1 VKKRDR
7 PGSHTAAALAGPA
20 IAHIGA
26 AVDSYPEGRDATV
39 LAAAIAE
46 ATGAELMLLAV
57 EPDLPLIIPGLQRK
71 RVRQET
77 EAMLRGTGDE
87 LAPNARRKIDSDL
100 SIPRGL
106 ERLARAE
113 HRDLIVV
120 GSSRHGQKGTV
131 TIGRLT
137 RQLLLDLH
145 TALAIA
151 PRGLSADDGGGARLR
166 LRRVGVGYD
175 GGGEARA
182 ALAAAATI
190 SAGAGAELVVRG
202 AIDDRVPALG
212 WPNVWM
218 GAIMD
223 SWEEMMDEEERLLR
237 ESIAT
242 ALGECDAEA
251 AVQVERGRPSK
262 TLIALSEEVDLLVI
276 GSRRW
281 GPIAR
286 LLLGGTAE
294 ALVHHGAHCSLLV
307 VPRPDEG

>member
-1 VKKRDR
+1 MTQDDR
-7 PGSHTAAALAGPA
+7 PENQAAAALVGPP
-20 IAHIGA
+20 ISRIGVG
-26 AVDSYPEGRDATV
+26 VDSYPEGRDATV

-57 EPDLPLIIPGLQRK
+57 EPDLPLIIPGLERK
-71 RVRQET
+71 RVRRET
-77 EAMLRGTGDE
+77 EAMLRETSDH

-106 ERLARAE
+106 ERLVRAE

-120 GSSRHGQKGTV
+120 GSSRHGHNGTV

-137 RQLLLDLH
+137 RQLLSDLH
-145 TALAIA
+145 TALAVA
-151 PRGLSADDGGGARLR
+151 PRGLSADHGARTRLR
-166 LRRVGVGYD
+166 LRRIGVGYD
-175 GGGEARA
+175 GGPEARA

-212 WPNVWM
+212 WPKVWM
-218 GAIMD
+218 GAILD
-223 SWEEMMDEEERLLR
+223 SWVELMDEEERLLR
-237 ESIAT
+237 ESIDA
-242 ALGECDAEA
+242 ALQECDAEA
-251 AVQVERGRPSK
+251 AVQIERGRPSR
-262 TLIALSEEVDLLVI
+262 TLIALSDEVDLLVI

-307 VPRPDEG
+307 VPRPDDG